1 VISLLTELS
10 SQEQNIYDFIYNNM
24 LKFILS
30 IYDKLRAIM
39 IATHLPKHNGSP
51 KSKTEPMVAIIKLSG
66 FQVAGKTGP
75 FLSIT
80 NACR

>member
-1 VISLLTELS
+1 MS
-10 SQEQNIYDFIYNNM
+10 
-24 LKFILS
+24 KFILS

>member
-1 VISLLTELS
+1 
-10 SQEQNIYDFIYNNM
+10 M

-30 IYDKLRAIM
+30 IYDKLRDIM

-75 FLSIT
+75 YLSIT
-80 NACR
+80 NACK